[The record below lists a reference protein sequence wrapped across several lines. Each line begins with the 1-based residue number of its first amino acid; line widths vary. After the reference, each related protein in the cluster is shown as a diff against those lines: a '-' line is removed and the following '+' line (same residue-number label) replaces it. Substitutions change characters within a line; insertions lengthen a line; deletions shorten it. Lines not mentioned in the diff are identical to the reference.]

1 VQVIEYGDVQFT
13 KTPEIL
19 RGMGLELEKSAS
31 ALAELRDKG
40 LA

>member
-1 VQVIEYGDVQFT
+1 M

-19 RGMGLELEKSAS
+19 RAMGFELEKSEK

-40 LA
+40 LLA